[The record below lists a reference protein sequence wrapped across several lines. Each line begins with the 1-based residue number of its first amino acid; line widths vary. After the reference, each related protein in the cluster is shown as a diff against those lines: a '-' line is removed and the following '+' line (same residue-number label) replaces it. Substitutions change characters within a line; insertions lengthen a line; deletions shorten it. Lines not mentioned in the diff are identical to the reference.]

1 VIDVFPLLN
10 LYIELTFGTVQIRSF
25 ESKMA
30 HLSFFIA
37 AVCIFIRKIAKSSA
51 LYDDLNQFNLR
62 KEYSKSEASVE
73 VSGHES
79 VRDHVFRESAA
90 GLAARVDLIKKD
102 RAPRDHHH
110 EVIFAVQQKNLEE
123 LTRILHDISDPD
135 SDNYGQHKTREMI
148 EELTSNPNS
157 REVILNYLLLV
168 GATVTSESLYGEYIT
183 ARAPITLWENLFDTE
198 FFSFHHSKVGT
209 ERVTEVMRA
218 ERYSVPRD
226 LHEHVAS
233 VFHTVQMPL
242 AIWGRP
248 LMEPVENYT
257 SHIRHNTVTG
267 VVTPSLL
274 NSYYRINSNIGSFRA
289 SQAVFETIGQYFSP
303 NDLLGFQQYYGL
315 PEQPVSR
322 FIGGHVSD
330 TVCTASPESCME
342 ANLDVQYIMAVCQK
356 SPTTHWYT
364 DENSFA
370 NWLLAVANNANPPL
384 VISISYGASEEA
396 VTTSELNAFN
406 IQAIKLGAM
415 GVTILAASGGQVL
428 QIMIRNSIGFCTE
441 ICMLLLT
448 CRRWSVKFF
457 STRRQITLQLQ
468 AIISSVKSVCNR
480 GWSHAGLCLCYMGVI
495 KLS

>member
-1 VIDVFPLLN
+1 LIS
-10 LYIELTFGTVQIRSF
+10 LYIERIFGAVHIRGLV
-25 ESKMA
+25 SKMTQ
-30 HLSFFIA
+30 LLLFIA
-37 AVCIFIRKIAKSSA
+37 AVYIFIRQIANCTA
-51 LYDDLNQFNLR
+51 LHDEFNQFNLR
-62 KEYSKSEASVE
+62 NDCSKSEVSVE

-79 VRDHVFRESAA
+79 IRDHVFRETAA
-90 GLAARVDLIKKD
+90 GLSARVDLIKKD
-102 RAPRDHHH
+102 RAPPDHHH

-148 EELTSNPNS
+148 EELTSNPAS
-157 REVILNYLLLV
+157 REIILNYLLLV
-168 GATVTSESLYGEYIT
+168 GATVTSESIYGEYIT

-198 FFSFHHSKVGT
+198 FFSFHHSKEGT
-209 ERVTEVMRA
+209 ERITEVMRA
-218 ERYSVPRD
+218 ERYSVPKD

-248 LMEPVENYT
+248 FMEPVENYT
-257 SHIRHNTVTG
+257 SHIHHLTVTG

-274 NSYYRINSNIGSFRA
+274 NSYYSINSNIGSIKA

-303 NDLLGFQQYYGL
+303 KDLLGFQQYYGL

-330 TVCTASPESCME
+330 TICNTSPETCME
-342 ANLDVQYIMAVCQK
+342 ANLDVQYMMAVCQK

-370 NWLLAVANNANPPL
+370 NWLLAVANNANPPS

-415 GVTILAASGGQVL
+415 GVTVLAASGGKLL
-428 QIMIRNSIGFCTE
+428 QIMIRNSIG
-441 ICMLLLT
+441 I
-448 CRRWSVKFF
+448 SNYN
-457 STRRQITLQLQ
+457 SYG
-468 AIISSVKSVCNR
+468 AIDV
-480 GWSHAGLCLCYMGVI
+480 
-495 KLS
+495 